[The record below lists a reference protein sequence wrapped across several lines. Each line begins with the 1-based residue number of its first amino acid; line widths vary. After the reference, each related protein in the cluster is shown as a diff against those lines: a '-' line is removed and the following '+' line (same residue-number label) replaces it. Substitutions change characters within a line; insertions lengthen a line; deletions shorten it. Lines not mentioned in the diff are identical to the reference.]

1 MATMYYENDADMSLI
16 QDSTIGVIGYGSQG
30 HAHALNLKDSGLN
43 VMVGLYEGS
52 RSWEKAEGDG
62 LKVGLV
68 EEAAEE
74 SDIIM
79 VLIPDH
85 IQSEVYRESILPHL
99 LPGKTLMFAH
109 GFNIHFEAIVPPDS
123 VDVSM
128 VAPKAPG
135 HRMRE
140 VFTRG
145 SGVPGLLAVHQ
156 DVSGQAH
163 QLGLAYAEASAAQGP
178 GFWRR
183 LSRRRPRRTCSE
195 SRRCCAVE
203 WRSWSRARSR
213 R

>member
-16 QDSTIGVIGYGSQG
+16 EDSTIGIIGYGSQG

-43 VMVGLYEGS
+43 VVVGLYEGS
-52 RSWEKAEGDG
+52 RSIEKAESDG

-74 SDIIM
+74 SDVIM
-79 VLIPDH
+79 MLIPDH

-145 SGVPGLLAVHQ
+145 RGYPVCWRCTRTLA
-156 DVSGQAH
+156 DRRTGWDSPT
-163 QLGLAYAEASAAQGP
+163 LGASDAQGP
-178 GFWRR
+178 ACWRR
-183 LSRRRPRRTCSE
+183 RSRRRRRRTCSA
-195 SRRCCAVE
+195 SKRCCAAV